1 MVLEGRMGIEDSG
14 RAGAYSWHGRASRAE
29 DETFTNNNCKLQQS
43 SVIQYWHSVIERN
56 Q

>member
-1 MVLEGRMGIEDSG
+1 MVMEGRRGMEASG

-29 DETFTNNNCKLQQS
+29 DETLTNNSKLQQS